1 MHCHPKE
8 IADLA
13 DIFRDPYALP
23 YHDPFHHL
31 HAQLPLVC
39 LRLLLRHFGS
49 HLNRLFRAIRER
61 LKFLELLIVHVQL
74 LPELLLGLLPQP
86 LLLLKQVKE
95 TLLLGVE
102 VVAAVHSSLKV
113 FTLLQLLLIHLLLGD
128 VLHVQVVG

>member
-1 MHCHPKE
+1 MHRHPKE
-8 IADLA
+8 VADLA
-13 DIFRDPYALP
+13 DIFGDPYALP

-39 LRLLLRHFGS
+39 LGLLLRHFL
-49 HLNRLFRAIRER
+49 LNRQFRAGGER

-86 LLLLKQVKE
+86 LLLLKQVEE

-102 VVAAVHSSLKV
+102 VVPAVHSSVKV
-113 FTLLQLLLIHLLLGD
+113 FTLLKVFLILLLLRD
-128 VLHVQVVG
+128 VLHVQVFG